1 MDNAFYVKSKLH
13 ATGKVMV
20 IVHGMDPASVFAWTV
35 VMPFSSS
42 IMSGMAPFPRLPFRG
57 IQNDICRNG
66 P

>member
-1 MDNAFYVKSKLH
+1 
-13 ATGKVMV
+13 MV